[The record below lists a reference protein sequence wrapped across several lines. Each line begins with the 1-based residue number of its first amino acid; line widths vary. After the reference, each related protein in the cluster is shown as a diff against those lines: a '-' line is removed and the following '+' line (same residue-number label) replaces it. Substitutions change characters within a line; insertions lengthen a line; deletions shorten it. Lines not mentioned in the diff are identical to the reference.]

1 MFAYKLNTPLPL
13 LEDMYMYDIVL
24 MFNKLNEILKK
35 ENGEDSESNTYD
47 NKINEYQSNMN
58 SQIND
63 YKSQI
68 SSSMPKMPNNLSNI
82 GNLTAGFKMPKI

>member
-35 ENGEDSESNTYD
+35 ENGEDGESNTYD

-63 YKSQI
+63 YKSI
-68 SSSMPKMPNNLSNI
+68 SK
-82 GNLTAGFKMPKI
+82 KY